1 MYDVL
6 TIIQLQRLTESIRSV
21 TSVTH
26 KHRGQAV
33 NSTRIIWLREPR
45 THYDGHLW
53 SAYCDELGLGDC
65 GATEASAKENLEKS
79 VLVYCRTLGKH
90 GILEKRLTEKGI
102 RFEEAPSKVDRESK
116 QKLIPVLV

>member
-1 MYDVL
+1 VDD
-6 TIIQLQRLTESIRSV
+6 
-21 TSVTH
+21 
-26 KHRGQAV
+26 
-33 NSTRIIWLREPR
+33 TRIQIWLKEPR

-65 GATEASAKENLEKS
+65 GATEAIAKASLEKS
-79 VLVYCRTLGKH
+79 VLVYCHTLQKY

-102 RFEEAPSKVDRESK
+102 KFEGAPSKVDKVSK